1 VRAKPSFTATG
12 MYSCTDLFPFL
23 PPNHA
28 TAAPAQAGGLLHDA
42 RNLIGTLGLYCD
54 LLSMPDVLKP
64 EHRQYA
70 DDLRLVG
77 TRSGA
82 LIQHLIEQI
91 GLLPERRNADSIAAK
106 PVSAQAKD
114 LRPAWFDAQIEALTS
129 PEGPHGTVSLR
140 RVVDRCSSLLSRVA
154 GGRAIEVS
162 YGEAATMPV
171 CIGEEAAERILVN
184 LVRNAATALGE
195 SSSAI
200 RIGVGSLVDRVGEAR
215 PWPFR
220 WVKITVEDSGC
231 GMTPSELEKLLS
243 SSRAVSP
250 EGHGIG
256 FGVVQQL
263 VAASGGEL
271 RIMSTPDLG
280 TRVQIDWPVACIS
293 SARKSKISSTSPQ
306 PSDVS
311 RFSAD
316 RLASAERSVSC

>member
-1 VRAKPSFTATG
+1 
-12 MYSCTDLFPFL
+12 MYSCTDSISSLL
-23 PPNHA
+23 PNQAVA
-28 TAAPAQAGGLLHDA
+28 TPTQAGGLLHDA
-42 RNLIGTLGLYCD
+42 RNLMGTLGLYCD

-91 GLLPERRNADSIAAK
+91 GQLPQRGNADNIAPD
-106 PVSAQAKD
+106 PVSVPIKD
-114 LRPAWFDAQIEALTS
+114 LRPAWFDAQVDAIASLDS
-129 PEGPHGTVSLR
+129 PVGTVSLR
-140 RVVDRCSSLLSRVA
+140 RIVERCSGLLSSVA

-171 CIGEEAAERILVN
+171 CIGEEAIERILVN
-184 LVRNAATALGE
+184 LVSNAASALGD

-200 RIGVGSLVDRVGEAR
+200 RIGVGSLVDLVGEAR

-231 GMTPSELEKLLS
+231 GMTPRQLEKLLS
-243 SSRAVSP
+243 SGRTASR

-256 FGVVQQL
+256 FEVMQQL

-271 RIMSTPDLG
+271 RIMSAPDLG
-280 TRVQIDWPVACIS
+280 TRVQIDWPVACTA
-293 SARKSKISSTSPQ
+293 SARKLNIRPQMPRSSH
-306 PSDVS
+306 VS
-311 RFSAD
+311 GFSTD
-316 RLASAERSVSC
+316 RLANAERPVSC